1 MEKKKNRLLT
11 FQRSAFASSLFF
23 ILFCFFLLF
32 SSHPKLTVAVM
43 NVVQLDDSKHSDPL
57 PF

>member
-1 MEKKKNRLLT
+1 MKKKKMAPYL
-11 FQRSAFASSLFF
+11 SKVCFAGSLFF

-32 SSHPKLTVAVM
+32 SSHLKLTVAVM